1 MQNEAG
7 LNDSAKSKIPPGRR
21 PLRPLQAGGQ
31 NPKSQFDHIT
41 LEILWRRLI
50 SIVDEADASVAR
62 TAFSSLLR
70 DAHDYTCMF
79 TDSRGQEL
87 VQGTFCTP
95 GQAGAM
101 ALGVKTLINSI
112 APDAYQPGDVFIV
125 NDPWLLAGHLND
137 VCVMS
142 PIFYKERPV
151 AFTACVFHHSDIGG
165 RVASDN
171 RQVYEEGIF
180 IPPLKLYEAGVLNES
195 VLEMIRWNVRTPE
208 EVTGDIRSQVAA
220 NHVCAQKVIE
230 MLEDEGLDT
239 LDELADEIIDRTEKS
254 MRAAILKIPNGAYPY
269 EGIIEGAGQRE
280 DITIKVTVEVKD
292 SDIYIDFDGTSSQ
305 VDWGGNVVYNFTY
318 AYVFMAVKSA
328 FDPDIPINEGAI
340 RPVKMTAPEGTVVNC
355 KFPAAVAARMQIG
368 HFMTEMVYKA
378 LAAATPDNIIAESGG
393 TPAQTNIFYG
403 KRYNEAPW
411 LTMIIRGGGLGAGS
425 RMDGHHCAI
434 FPANGANTPVE
445 IFESDTPLIVE
456 ERSLVCDSGGPGKMR
471 GGLGRKMT
479 IRVPDDDYAPQGPT
493 SIAVQAGRYKYP
505 PRGLFG
511 AGPGS
516 GARFMVNGQTGD
528 PSGLTLCLPGDA
540 IQFDSAGGGGY
551 GDPLQRDP
559 QAVEAD
565 VVNGYVSLEKARDD
579 YGVVIDPVTLKVD
592 PLETEKVRAERY
604 SKIEDCRLKI

>member
-1 MQNEAG
+1 MPDNHG
-7 LNDSAKSKIPPGRR
+7 TNNIPNSK
-21 PLRPLQAGGQ
+21 
-31 NPKSQFDHIT
+31 KFDPIT
-41 LEILWRRLI
+41 LEILWRRLV

-101 ALGVKTLINSI
+101 ALGVKALINSM
-112 APDAYQPGDVFIV
+112 APDAYQPGDVIIV

-239 LDELADEIIDRTEKS
+239 LDDLADEIIDRTEKS
-254 MRAAILKIPNGAYPY
+254 MRAAISKIPDGVYPY
-269 EGIIEGAGQRE
+269 EGVIEGAGRRE
-280 DITIKVTVEVKD
+280 DIAIKVTVKVKD
-292 SDIYIDFDGTSSQ
+292 SDIHVDFDGTSSQ

-368 HFMTEMVYKA
+368 HFMTEMVFKA

-403 KRYNEAPW
+403 KRYNAAPW

-479 IRVPDDDYAPQGPT
+479 IRVPDDDHAPLGPT

-516 GARFMVNGQTGD
+516 GARFTINEQAGD
-528 PSGLTLCLPGDA
+528 PSGLTLCLPGDV

-551 GDPLQRDP
+551 GDALQRDP

-565 VVNGYVSLEKARDD
+565 VVNGYVSIEKARED
-579 YGVVIDPVTLKVD
+579 YGVVIDPATLKVD
-592 PLETEKVRAERY
+592 TAETD
-604 SKIEDCRLKI
+604 KIRCSRKKKQLS

>member
-1 MQNEAG
+1 
-7 LNDSAKSKIPPGRR
+7 
-21 PLRPLQAGGQ
+21 
-31 NPKSQFDHIT
+31 
-41 LEILWRRLI
+41 
-50 SIVDEADASVAR
+50 
-62 TAFSSLLR
+62 
-70 DAHDYTCMF
+70 
-79 TDSRGQEL
+79 
-87 VQGTFCTP
+87 
-95 GQAGAM
+95 
-101 ALGVKTLINSI
+101 
-112 APDAYQPGDVFIV
+112 
-125 NDPWLLAGHLND
+125 
-137 VCVMS
+137 
-142 PIFYKERPV
+142 V

-195 VLEMIRWNVRTPE
+195 VLELIRWNVRTPE

-220 NHVCAQKVIE
+220 NHVCAQKVVE

-239 LDELADEIIDRTEKS
+239 LDDLADEIIDRTEKS
-254 MRAAILKIPNGAYPY
+254 MRAAISKIPNGTYPY
-269 EGIIEGAGQRE
+269 EGIIEGAGKRE
-280 DITIKVTVEVKD
+280 DITLKVAVEVKD
-292 SDIYIDFDGTSSQ
+292 SDIHIDFDGTSSQ

-368 HFMTEMVYKA
+368 HFMTEMVFKA

-403 KRYNEAPW
+403 KRHNAAPW

-479 IRVPDDDYAPQGPT
+479 IRVPDDEYAPQGPT
-493 SIAVQAGRYKYP
+493 SIAIQAGRYKYP
-505 PRGLFG
+505 PHGLFG
-511 AGPGS
+511 AGPGA
-516 GARFMVNGQTGD
+516 GARFVVNEQTGD
-528 PSGLTLCLPGDA
+528 PSGLTLCLPGDV
-540 IQFDSAGGGGY
+540 IQFASAGGGGY

-565 VVNGYVSLEKARDD
+565 VVNGYVSIEKARED
-579 YGVVIDPVTLKVD
+579 YGVVIDPATLSVD
-592 PLETEKVRAERY
+592 AAATEKIRAGRNDE
-604 SKIEDCRLKI
+604 